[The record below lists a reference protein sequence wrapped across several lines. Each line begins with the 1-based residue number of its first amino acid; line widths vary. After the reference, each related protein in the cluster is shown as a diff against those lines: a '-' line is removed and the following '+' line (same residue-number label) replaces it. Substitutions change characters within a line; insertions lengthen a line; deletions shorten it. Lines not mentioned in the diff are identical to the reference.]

1 MGILA
6 DLPVGPVSA
15 GGFVAIVILL
25 ILRGGLV
32 TRQQLRD
39 SQADRDKWR
48 EAAETWQVTASQLG
62 MSIEKLLTYAELT
75 SHALADIRNL
85 AQQRTADQEAPR

>member
-1 MGILA
+1 MSILA

-15 GGFVAIVILL
+15 GGIVVVVVFL

-39 SQADRDKWR
+39 AQADRDQWR
-48 EAAETWQVTASQLG
+48 EAAETWQVTATQLG
-62 MSIEKLLTYAELT
+62 MSIEKLLTYAEMT
-75 SHALADIRNL
+75 SHALSDIRNL
-85 AQQRTADQEAPR
+85 AQRAADQEGQR

>member
-1 MGILA
+1 MNLLA
-6 DLPVGPVSA
+6 DIPVGPISA

-39 SQADRDKWR
+39 AQADRDKWR
-48 EAAETWQVTASQLG
+48 EAAQTWQVTATQLG
-62 MSIEKLLTYAELT
+62 MSIEKLLTYAEMT
-75 SHALADIRNL
+75 SHALGDIRNL
-85 AQQRTADQEAPR
+85 AQRASDQEGQR